1 MSETLADSIFKDNFQ
16 NFEKWSFVSDNVM
29 GGVSSGNVEFLP
41 LEKNFLAHITG
52 KVSTENKGGFIQI
65 RRNLSKIN
73 LENSKFI
80 DITAKGNNQKYF
92 IHLRTTGTILPW
104 QYYQIDFNVKNEF
117 QVFRLPIETFKRS
130 SSFLSNKINPKK
142 ITSIGIVAFGR
153 NHFADIFVKG
163 VNFVN

>member
-1 MSETLADSIFKDNFQ
+1 MC
-16 NFEKWSFVSDNVM
+16 
-29 GGVSSGNVEFLP
+29 
-41 LEKNFLAHITG
+41 
-52 KVSTENKGGFIQI
+52 I
-65 RRNLSKIN
+65 RDR
-73 LENSKFI
+73 
-80 DITAKGNNQKYF
+80 GNNQKYF

-153 NHFADIFVKG
+153 NHFADIFIKE

>member
-1 MSETLADSIFKDNFQ
+1 MKSIIFISIWSSFTFKNQF
-16 NFEKWSFVSDNVM
+16 KGW
-29 GGVSSGNVEFLP
+29 
-41 LEKNFLAHITG
+41 
-52 KVSTENKGGFIQI
+52 KVF
-65 RRNLSKIN
+65 
-73 LENSKFI
+73 NSKFI

-153 NHFADIFVKG
+153 NHFADIFIKE